1 MRRPL
6 VVLTVFYCLGIILV
20 SLIWVNAWLI
30 FGLWLIVFVISCF
43 SLRKQYQFLILVF
56 LLALFLGGYSLKNSY
71 MLGACHISKFVHYK
85 NHSVYSLSGF
95 VESLP
100 EVTPISTAF
109 VFCVQELQIKD
120 LKWRCCGKLLVN
132 LDFPQA
138 LNYGDKLILIG
149 SLSRPA
155 VFGDNHNAYRD
166 YLMRQGIYLTM
177 RIKSSLQIILQHK
190 LESDGLATDSQ
201 SHRNIGAKLI
211 GFSFWLR
218 MEIEKIIS
226 RYLPDLSSGML
237 SAMVLGQKRG
247 VPWLVN
253 NAMIKSGTV
262 HILVVSGFN
271 VGIVAFVVNL
281 LFKIIRIKRNARIIL
296 AVICLL
302 IYCIVTGA
310 TNPVARATVMGI
322 IFLLAHLFKRKPDMY
337 NSLACAALFILII
350 NPRQL
355 FDIGF
360 QLSFASVLA
369 IVYFYPKLAIF
380 SRIKN
385 CRVKALR
392 FIVEGVLV
400 SLSAWL
406 GTMGIIAYNFRI
418 IAPVTV
424 LANLLI
430 VPLATL
436 ITLCG
441 FTLVLSGVF
450 FPALAHFSSITTSVL
465 INLLLNINA
474 LVIRIPFAYF
484 YL

>member
-1 MRRPL
+1 MKGLL
-6 VVLTVFYCLGIILV
+6 VALTVFYCLGIILV

-30 FGLWLIVFVISCF
+30 FGLGLAILIVSYL

-71 MLGACHISKFVHYK
+71 ILPMCHVSKFVHYK
-85 NHSVYSLSGF
+85 DHNVYSLSGI
-95 VESLP
+95 VDGLP
-100 EVTPISTAF
+100 EITHMGTSFIF
-109 VFCVQELQIKD
+109 RVQELQINN
-120 LKWRCCGKLLVN
+120 LKWRCCGKVLVK

-149 SLSRPA
+149 NLSRPA
-155 VFGDNHNAYRD
+155 VFGENRNAYRD

-177 RIKSSLQIILQHK
+177 HIKNSLQII
-190 LESDGLATDSQ
+190 SQ
-201 SHRNIGAKLI
+201 GRNVGAKLI

-218 MEIEKIIS
+218 VEIEKIIS
-226 RYLPDLSSGML
+226 RYLSDLPSGIL

-296 AVICLL
+296 VLACLL

-310 TNPVARATVMGI
+310 TNPVVRATVMGI
-322 IFLLAHLFKRKPDMY
+322 IFLLAHLFKRQPDIY
-337 NSLACAALFILII
+337 NSLACAVLFILIP

-369 IVYFYPKLAIF
+369 IVYFYPKLTTFLRIRNC
-380 SRIKN
+380 RIK
-385 CRVKALR
+385 VLR
-392 FIVEGVLV
+392 FIAEGLAV

-406 GTMGIIAYNFRI
+406 GTLWIIAYNFRI
-418 IAPVTV
+418 ISPITV
-424 LANLLI
+424 LANMLI

-436 ITLCG
+436 ITLSG
-441 FTLVLSGVF
+441 FTLVLAGVLC
-450 FPALAHFSSITTSVL
+450 PVLAHFSSISISVL

-474 LVIRIPFAYF
+474 AVIRIPFAYL